1 MHHQQP
7 FLGKK
12 HLAESTVYFDTRFD
26 LRTLLRYQLQICML
40 VMSHKMRN
48 SMDIPRTVFRVQ
60 IVRYHLAYLMV
71 QRLVGIRDIAS
82 KIGLCV
88 CVFIL

>member
-40 VMSHKMRN
+40 VMSLKMRKN
-48 SMDIPRTVFRVQ
+48 MDIPRSEFRVQ

-71 QRLVGIRDIAS
+71 QRLVV
-82 KIGLCV
+82 IGTSHSRIGRCV